1 MLADIIIVAVI
12 VLFTIIGVRRGIART
27 ILGIVGLFVTYA
39 VAGGLSKWLSPLIYN
54 SFLEQT
60 VTENVNNYMSSYGF
74 DYLIDNSI
82 SALPEWIRWLVSL
95 FGGSSENVVQ
105 YVSQSVSSAQT
116 NATQAVTQTLESLA
130 VSALQ
135 IVLMIVLFII
145 VYIIVRKLIRL
156 VSKVFKAPVLRQV
169 NGFFGGV
176 LGAVN
181 GLLIAWIAVNVFGL
195 IAQMTGND
203 IISNELIDGTLF
215 RLFSLTA

>member
-39 VAGGLSKWLSPLIYN
+39 VASGLSKWLSPLIYN

-116 NATQAVTQTLESLA
+116 NATQTVTQTLESLA

-181 GLLIAWIAVNVFGL
+181 GLLIAWIAVNVFCL

>member
-116 NATQAVTQTLESLA
+116 NATQTVTQTLESLA

-181 GLLIAWIAVNVFGL
+181 GLLIAWIAVNVFCL

>member
-1 MLADIIIVAVI
+1 MLADIIIVAI
-12 VLFTIIGVRRGIART
+12 IILFIIIGVRRGIART

-82 SALPEWIRWLVSL
+82 SALPEWIRWIVSL

-181 GLLIAWIAVNVFGL
+181 GLLIVWIAVNVFCL

-203 IISNELIDGTLF
+203 IISSELIDGTLF

>member
-1 MLADIIIVAVI
+1 MVADIIIVAVI

-54 SFLEQT
+54 SFLKQT
-60 VTENVNNYMSSYGF
+60 VTENVNNYLSSYGF
-74 DYLIDNSI
+74 DYLLDNSI

-95 FGGSSENVVQ
+95 FGGSAENVTQ
-105 YVSQSVSSAQT
+105 YVSQTVSSAQT
-116 NATQAVTQTLESLA
+116 NAAQAITQTLESLA

-145 VYIIVRKLIRL
+145 VYIIVRKLIKL

-181 GLLIAWIAVNVFGL
+181 GLLIVWIAVNVFCF

-215 RLFSLTA
+215 RLFSHTA

>member
-1 MLADIIIVAVI
+1 MLTDIIIVAI
-12 VLFTIIGVRRGIART
+12 IILFIIIGVRRGIART

-39 VAGGLSKWLSPLIYN
+39 VAAGLSKWLSPLIYN

-60 VTENVNNYMSSYGF
+60 VTENVNSCLSSYGF
-74 DYLIDNSI
+74 DYLLDNSI
-82 SALPEWIRWLVSL
+82 SALPQWIRWLVSL
-95 FGGSSENVVQ
+95 FGGSSENVTQ
-105 YVSQSVSSAQT
+105 YVSQSVSSAQA
-116 NATQAVTQTLESLA
+116 NATQVITQTLGALA

-135 IVLMIVLFII
+135 IVLLVLLFII
-145 VYIIVRKLIRL
+145 VYIIVRKLIKL

-176 LGAVN
+176 LGAIN
-181 GLLIAWIAVNVFGL
+181 GVLVVWIAVNVFCV
-195 IAQMTGND
+195 IAQMTAND

>member
-1 MLADIIIVAVI
+1 MVADIIIVAVI

-39 VAGGLSKWLSPLIYN
+39 VALGLSKWLSPLIYN
-54 SFLEQT
+54 TFLEQT
-60 VTENVNNYMSSYGF
+60 VTENVNNYLSSYGL
-74 DYLIDNSI
+74 DYLLDNSI

-105 YVSQSVSSAQT
+105 YVSQTVSSAQS
-116 NATQAVTQTLESLA
+116 NAAQTIMQTLESLA

-135 IVLMIVLFII
+135 IVLMILLFII
-145 VYIIVRKLIRL
+145 VYIIVRKLIKL
-156 VSKVFKAPVLRQV
+156 ALKVFKVPVLRQV

-181 GLLIAWIAVNVFGL
+181 GVLVAWIVVNLFCV
-195 IAQMTGND
+195 IAQMTTND
-203 IISNELIDGTLF
+203 IISNEMTDGTLF

>member
-12 VLFTIIGVRRGIART
+12 VLFTIIGVRHGIART

-181 GLLIAWIAVNVFGL
+181 GLLIAWIAVNVFCL

>member
-181 GLLIAWIAVNVFGL
+181 GLLIAWIAVNVFCL

>member
-116 NATQAVTQTLESLA
+116 NATQTVTQTLESLA

-181 GLLIAWIAVNVFGL
+181 GLLIAWIAVNVFCL

-203 IISNELIDGTLF
+203 IICNELIDGTLF

>member
-12 VLFTIIGVRRGIART
+12 VLFTIIGVRHGIART

-116 NATQAVTQTLESLA
+116 NATQTVTQTLESLA

-181 GLLIAWIAVNVFGL
+181 GLLIVWIAVNVFCL

>member
-116 NATQAVTQTLESLA
+116 NVTQAVTQTLESLA

>member
-181 GLLIAWIAVNVFGL
+181 GLLIAWIAVNVFCV